1 MQAEDILNEGYNVY
15 KKRFATFI
23 VATVVA
29 AVVSILIV
37 TIPPLV
43 FGLYIMAQKIIK
55 GEEIKIS
62 DVFKGFD
69 YFVTSWVMFIVGG
82 LAILVGLILL
92 VIPGLILMFL
102 FQYSIPIAISTK
114 AGAIDSLKKSYRIGR
129 ENFQFTIIIGVI
141 LLVINAIGGA
151 LRVGWVVTYPYTVI
165 CLWIAAEKLMQKEPQ
180 V

>member
-1 MQAEDILNEGYNVY
+1 MNHAG
-15 KKRFATFI
+15 R
-23 VATVVA
+23 ATVVA

-37 TIPPLV
+37 TIPPLI

-55 GEEIKIS
+55 GEEVNIS

-92 VIPGLILMFL
+92 VIPGFVLMFL
-102 FQYSIPIAISTK
+102 FQYAIPIAISTK

-151 LRVGWVVTYPYTVI
+151 LRIGWVVTYPYTVI
-165 CLWIAAEKLMQKEPQ
+165 CLWITAEKLMIQKT
-180 V
+180 